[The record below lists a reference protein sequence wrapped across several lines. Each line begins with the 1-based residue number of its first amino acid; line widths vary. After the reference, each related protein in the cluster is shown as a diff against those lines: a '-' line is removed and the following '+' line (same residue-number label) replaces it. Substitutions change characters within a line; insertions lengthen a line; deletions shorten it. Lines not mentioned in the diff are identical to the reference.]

1 MSIQQ
6 KNVSKRM
13 ALKEEGIKTQAS
25 ANTIKKSPC
34 SNFI

>member
-1 MSIQQ
+1 MSIHQ

-13 ALKEEGIKTQAS
+13 AIKEEGIKTQAS

>member
-1 MSIQQ
+1 MSIQK
-6 KNVSKRM
+6 KNVSKKM